1 MIVIDNFLQVAAQI
15 ESERGVSKE
24 VLTSAIEQAL
34 VSACR
39 RKFTEE
45 TLLEAV
51 INQETGEASIYQRL
65 HIVESVEDPEI
76 EIDLVGAKKVDPT
89 AKVGG
94 DLVIDVTPA
103 DFGRIAAQ
111 TAKQVI
117 IQRIREAEKNGIYD
131 EFKVKED
138 QLITGTVQRIEN
150 RNFLINLGRTE
161 TILGPND
168 QIPDEIF
175 HPKDK
180 IRLYLVAVNKTPRG
194 PFIHV
199 SRSHPGLLKKLFE
212 VEIPEIQDGIVEIVS
227 VAREAG
233 KRSKIAV
240 KTNNPSIGA
249 VGTCVGPMGGRIQSI
264 IKELGNEKIDI
275 LEYHENPRTYISNSL
290 KPAKISEVIITDERE
305 RTALVSV
312 PKDQL
317 SLAIGK
323 FGINVRLAVR
333 LTGWKLDILSEEEF
347 AKRAPEIREKLQLS
361 IVEKIKLDKE
371 KLKQE
376 EAARLKAMP
385 IEEPTPEPEVI
396 EAVEPEVTPIEEP
409 KMELPVEAPAI
420 EPVVKAVVEPV
431 IVKKSV
437 EAPEK
442 LEKVAP
448 PVAAL
453 AAVQPPAIDDFAMA
467 APKLPRAQP
476 KPVPAKKAPAPQPKP
491 KAAAPKP
498 ENLGQVQA
506 ERAQKDVLSAQEVYL
521 GEEVMEEDEIK
532 LSVLAKRL
540 NLTVK
545 QMVEKAKALGI
556 PAKDGSAWV
565 SKQQVT
571 QIKESISQ

>member
-65 HIVESVEDPEI
+65 HIVESVEDP
-76 EIDLVGAKKVDPT
+76 
-89 AKVGG
+89 
-94 DLVIDVTPA
+94 
-103 DFGRIAAQ
+103 AAQ

-138 QLITGTVQRIEN
+138 QIITGTVQRIEN

-212 VEIPEIQDGIVEIVS
+212 VEIPEIQDGIVEIVG

-290 KPAKISEVIITDERE
+290 KH
-305 RTALVSV
+305 L
-312 PKDQL
+312 
-317 SLAIGK
+317 
-323 FGINVRLAVR
+323 
-333 LTGWKLDILSEEEF
+333 
-347 AKRAPEIREKLQLS
+347 
-361 IVEKIKLDKE
+361 
-371 KLKQE
+371 
-376 EAARLKAMP
+376 
-385 IEEPTPEPEVI
+385 
-396 EAVEPEVTPIEEP
+396 
-409 KMELPVEAPAI
+409 
-420 EPVVKAVVEPV
+420 
-431 IVKKSV
+431 
-437 EAPEK
+437 
-442 LEKVAP
+442 
-448 PVAAL
+448 
-453 AAVQPPAIDDFAMA
+453 
-467 APKLPRAQP
+467 
-476 KPVPAKKAPAPQPKP
+476 
-491 KAAAPKP
+491 
-498 ENLGQVQA
+498 
-506 ERAQKDVLSAQEVYL
+506 
-521 GEEVMEEDEIK
+521 
-532 LSVLAKRL
+532 
-540 NLTVK
+540 
-545 QMVEKAKALGI
+545 
-556 PAKDGSAWV
+556 
-565 SKQQVT
+565 
-571 QIKESISQ
+571 